1 VSAWDLA
8 SFVGFAAAGVPPAYF
23 ALKLRATNRP
33 FAGLSLLL
41 AVALFVHSGFHVFRA
56 IAGPGPGAE
65 AVETVS
71 AALVLVFAL
80 AYWPLRR
87 RDSRGG

>member
-1 VSAWDLA
+1 VSAWDVA
-8 SFVGFAAAGVPPAYF
+8 SFAGFAAAGLPPAYF
-23 ALKLRATNRP
+23 ALRLRATNGA

-41 AVALFVHSGFHVFRA
+41 AVALFVHSAFHVFRA
-56 IAGPGPGAE
+56 VAGPGPGVE

-80 AYWPLRR
+80 AYWLLRR

>member
-1 VSAWDLA
+1 MSAWDFA
-8 SFVGFAAAGVPPAYF
+8 SFAAFAAAGVPPAYF
-23 ALKLRATNRP
+23 AVKLRVTNRS

-41 AVALFVHSGFHVFRA
+41 AVALFVHSAFHVFRA
-56 IAGPGPGAE
+56 VAGPGPDAE

-80 AYWPLRR
+80 AYWLLRR

>member
-8 SFVGFAAAGVPPAYF
+8 SFAGFAAAGVPPAYF
-23 ALKLRATNRP
+23 ARRLLATNRA

-41 AVALFVHSGFHVFRA
+41 AVALFVHSAFHVFRA
-56 IAGPGPGAE
+56 IAGPGPGVE

-71 AALVLVFAL
+71 AALVLAFAL
-80 AYWPLRR
+80 GYWLLRR

>member
-1 VSAWDLA
+1 MSTWDLA
-8 SFVGFAAAGVPPAYF
+8 SFAAFAAIGVPPAYF
-23 ALKLRATNRP
+23 ALKLRASNRT

-41 AVALFVHSGFHVFRA
+41 AVALFVHSAFHLFRA
-56 IAGPGPGAE
+56 ITGPGSGAE